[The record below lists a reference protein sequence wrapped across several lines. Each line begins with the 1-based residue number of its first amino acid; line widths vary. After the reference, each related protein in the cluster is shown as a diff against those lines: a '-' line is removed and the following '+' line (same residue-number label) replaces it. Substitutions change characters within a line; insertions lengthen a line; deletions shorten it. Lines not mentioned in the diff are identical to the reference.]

1 MAEETIEQMNRLLD
15 GSPPSLQRAQAEQM
29 MANRDREKSFG
40 SVSDMEMQGMAPPMR
55 PEGMG
60 AVSQAE
66 IDMITSA
73 QEGLMQMDPEGTKDI
88 VQGME
93 TTKARVAKGAGL
105 TEPEFMGIKEI
116 LEKIG
121 GAFKGM
127 MGGGDTMTYM
137 VDGNPVEMTERE
149 RMSAINSGMLVQDM
163 GTYQVDDRMEQMTPD
178 TYADRVASGEITP
191 DELMMESS
199 GSTMTEAEKAI
210 RDNAEFNRRAQE
222 EQERM
227 FNMNNPPVMS
237 GERPR
242 LRSTQQ
248 EANMA
253 EVNVENMEENAELF
267 MEKMGFAHDTDGLDM
282 TDDQLVN
289 FLLLCH
295 HMQYG
300 VGDEYEEEEMM
311 EEEMH
316 HDGSDVKVKIMKVG
330 SGDDVHA
337 MMNKILGG

>member
-15 GSPPSLQRAQAEQM
+15 GT
-29 MANRDREKSFG
+29 G
-40 SVSDMEMQGMAPPMR
+40 SVSDMEIDQYRKSLMGGGGGGSVSDMETQGMAPPMR

-93 TTKARVAKGAGL
+93 TTKARVASGAGL

-163 GTYQVDDRMEQMTPD
+163 GTYQVDDRMEQMTPN

-199 GSTMTEAEKAI
+199 GSTMTEAERAI

-242 LRSTQQ
+242 LRPTQ
-248 EANMA
+248 
-253 EVNVENMEENAELF
+253 
-267 MEKMGFAHDTDGLDM
+267 
-282 TDDQLVN
+282 
-289 FLLLCH
+289 
-295 HMQYG
+295 
-300 VGDEYEEEEMM
+300 
-311 EEEMH
+311 
-316 HDGSDVKVKIMKVG
+316 
-330 SGDDVHA
+330 
-337 MMNKILGG
+337 